1 MDEKTHLYDDII
13 GLPRPGL
20 HGRRRM
26 SAYDRAAQ
34 FSSFAALT
42 GFDDQVDEA
51 ARLTD
56 RKLVPDPDRT
66 EKIDLVLQFLADN
79 PEIRHEI
86 RIVHFVPDE
95 TKSGG
100 SYATAEGK
108 FKRIDEY
115 ALAVVLTDGTAIN
128 ISDIWDISVKGLV
141 VE

>member
-13 GLPRPGL
+13 GLPRPEL
-20 HGRRRM
+20 YGRKRM

-42 GFDDQVDEA
+42 GFEDQVDEA

-56 RKLVPDPDRT
+56 KKLVPDPDRV
-66 EKIDLVLQFLADN
+66 EKIDLILQFLTDN
-79 PEIRHEI
+79 SAVSHEVK
-86 RIVHFVPDE
+86 IVHFVPDE

-100 SYATAEGK
+100 SYATAEGN

-115 ALAVVLTDGTAIN
+115 GLAVVLTDGTEIS